1 MPSSSNKTLGS
12 AFALRLGLWYAVLF
26 IVSAVALAVTTYVLL
41 ARALAA
47 QDHGVLESMLSRYAV
62 EYERSGLA
70 GLQELIQADAGQG
83 RHERLLVRVV
93 NDRTEVVYF
102 ATPPGWA
109 AFDLSLLDAPA
120 LARSGFG
127 TIDRLPGGAVLE
139 VGTVTL
145 RNGVNVQV
153 GRSSDVR
160 DELLDRFRARGL
172 QVLALI
178 AIAAVAGGF
187 LLTRAGLAPLRALEA
202 TVRSILETGQ
212 FSARV
217 PVTRHSRDPLDEL
230 GARVNEMLERIEKLV
245 AGMRATL
252 DNVAHDLRTP
262 LTRFRNVAETALVAG
277 NAEGA
282 RDALAQA
289 LEEAGR
295 VSATLTALMDI
306 SEAETGTMALVRE
319 PVAVSAVVEEA
330 VALYADEAEDKGI
343 ALRSAVPADLRVIGD
358 HTRLRQVFANL
369 IENAVKYTERGGR
382 IDIDARAADGFV
394 TVTVSD
400 TGIGIAPEHLPHVW
414 DRLYRADASRTAR
427 GLGLGLSLVKAVVE
441 AHGGHV
447 QVSAVPRQGSVFA
460 VSLPMA
466 SPTSSPSRSTR

>member
-1 MPSSSNKTLGS
+1 MARTPGS

-26 IVSAVALAVTTYVLL
+26 IISAVALAITTYVLL

-47 QDHGVLESMLSRYAV
+47 QDHGVLVSMLSRYAV

-70 GLQELIQADAGQG
+70 GLQVLIQADAAQG
-83 RHERLLVRVV
+83 RHEQLLVRVV
-93 NDRTEVVYF
+93 SARTDVVYF

-109 AFDLSLLDAPA
+109 AFDLSVLDAPA
-120 LARSGFG
+120 LARSGFA
-127 TIDRLPGGAVLE
+127 TIDRPPGGAVLE

-160 DELLDRFRARGL
+160 DELLGRFRARGL
-172 QVLALI
+172 QVLVLI

-187 LLTRAGLAPLRALEA
+187 LLTRAALAPLRALEA
-202 TVRSILETGQ
+202 TVRSILDTGQ
-212 FSARV
+212 FAARV
-217 PVTRHSRDPLDEL
+217 PVRARSRDPLDEL

-245 AGMRATL
+245 GGMRATL

-262 LTRFRNVAETALVAG
+262 LTRFRNVAETALVGGDAG
-277 NAEGA
+277 AA

-306 SEAETGTMALVRE
+306 SEAQTGTMTLVRE
-319 PVAVSAVVEEA
+319 PVSVSAVVEEA
-330 VALYADEAEDKGI
+330 VALYADEAEDNGI
-343 ALRSAVPADLRVIGD
+343 ALQSAVPADLQVIGD
-358 HTRLRQVFANL
+358 QTRLRQVFANL

-394 TVTVSD
+394 SVTLSD

-447 QVSAVPRQGSVFA
+447 NVSSVPRQGSVFT
-460 VSLPMA
+460 VRLPQA
-466 SPTSSPSRSTR
+466 TPAA

>member
-1 MPSSSNKTLGS
+1 MSSKANRTLGS
-12 AFALRLGLWYAVLF
+12 AFALRLGLWYAGLF
-26 IVSAVALAVTTYVLL
+26 IVSAVTLAGATYVLL

-62 EYERSGLA
+62 EYERTGLA
-70 GLQELIQADAGQG
+70 GLQELIQADAAQG

-120 LARSGFG
+120 LATAGFG

-139 VGTVTL
+139 VGTVPL
-145 RNGVNVQV
+145 PNGVHVQV

-160 DELLDRFRARGL
+160 DELLARFRARGL

-187 LLTRAGLAPLRALEA
+187 LLTRAALAPLRALEA
-202 TVRSILETGQ
+202 TVRSILQTGQ
-212 FSARV
+212 LDARV
-217 PVTRHSRDPLDEL
+217 AVTRHSRDPLDEL

-245 AGMRATL
+245 GGMRATL

-262 LTRFRNVAETALVAG
+262 LTRFRNVAEAALVAG
-277 NAEGA
+277 DADAA
-282 RDALAQA
+282 REALAHA

-319 PVAVSAVVEEA
+319 PVTVSAVVEEA

-343 ALRSAVPADLRVIGD
+343 ALRSVVPDDLRVLGD

-369 IENAVKYTERGGR
+369 VENAVKYTERGGR
-382 IDIDARAADGFV
+382 IDIDASAAGGFA

-400 TGIGIAPEHLPHVW
+400 TGIGIEPEHLPHVW
-414 DRLYRADASRTAR
+414 DRLYRADASRAAR

-447 QVSAVPRQGSVFA
+447 RVSAVPRQGSVFA
-460 VSLPMA
+460 VSLPA
-466 SPTSSPSRSTR
+466 ANPTV

>member
-1 MPSSSNKTLGS
+1 MSSSSTRTLGS

-26 IVSAVALAVTTYVLL
+26 IVSAVALAVATYVLL

-47 QDHGVLESMLSRYAV
+47 QDHGELESMLSRYAV
-62 EYERSGLA
+62 EYERTGLA

-109 AFDLSLLDAPA
+109 AFDESQLDAPA
-120 LARSGFG
+120 LASDGFG
-127 TIDRLPGGAVLE
+127 TIDRLPGGAELE

-145 RNGVNVQV
+145 PNGVHVQV

-160 DELLDRFRARGL
+160 DELLARFRARGL

-178 AIAAVAGGF
+178 AVAAVAGGF

-202 TVRSILETGQ
+202 TVRSILETGR
-212 FSARV
+212 FNARV

-230 GARVNEMLERIEKLV
+230 GARVNEMLERIEQLV

-262 LTRFRNVAETALVAG
+262 LTRFRNVAEAALVAG
-277 NAEGA
+277 DAEGA
-282 RDALAQA
+282 REALAHA
-289 LEEAGR
+289 LEEADR
-295 VSATLTALMDI
+295 VNATLTALMDI

-319 PVAVSAVVEEA
+319 PVAVSAVVDEA
-330 VALYADEAEDKGI
+330 LALYADEAEDKGI
-343 ALRSAVPADLRVIGD
+343 ALRSVVPGDLRVSGD

-369 IENAVKYTERGGR
+369 VENAVKYTERGGR
-382 IDIDARAADGFV
+382 IDIDARADEGFA

-400 TGIGIAPEHLPHVW
+400 TGIGIEPEHLPHVW
-414 DRLYRADASRTAR
+414 DRLYRADASRATR

-447 QVSAVPRQGSVFA
+447 RVSAVPRQGSVFA
-460 VSLPMA
+460 VSLPA
-466 SPTSSPSRSTR
+466 ANPTA